1 MLHTVLKDALD
12 REFAATML
20 EPAELCRDA
29 LLVRLCNDVMIEL
42 RMPDATE
49 YSIGWRWGDAELR
62 IDTAPLHCELATF
75 PNHLHDSE
83 GRLRADPLT
92 DPSREPWVNVR
103 VVVAALL
110 EDPLLA
116 RLRTASPVD
125 VPGAAATNW
134 QERSASPGINR
145 SAAR

>member
-1 MLHTVLKDALD
+1 MLHATLKEALD
-12 REFAATML
+12 REFAAAML

-29 LLVRLCNDVMIEL
+29 LLVRLRNEVTIEL
-42 RMPDATE
+42 RMPNASE

-75 PNHLHDSE
+75 PNHLHDSD
-83 GRLRADPLT
+83 GQVRADPLT
-92 DPSREPWVNVR
+92 DPRQEPWVNVR
-103 VVVAALL
+103 AVVVALL
-110 EDPLLA
+110 EDPLLG
-116 RLRTASPVD
+116 RLRTASPVGC
-125 VPGAAATNW
+125 PRGAANTC

>member
-1 MLHTVLKDALD
+1 MLHTTLKDALD
-12 REFAATML
+12 REFAAAML

-29 LLVRLCNDVMIEL
+29 LLVRLRNEVTIEL
-42 RMPDATE
+42 RMPDARE

-75 PNHLHDSE
+75 PNHLHDSD
-83 GRLRADPLT
+83 GQVRADPLT
-92 DPSREPWVNVR
+92 DPSHEPLVNVR
-103 VVVAALL
+103 AVIAALL

-116 RLRTASPVD
+116 KLCTASPVD
-125 VPGAAATNW
+125 VPGGAATNC
-134 QERSASPGINR
+134 QERSASLGITR